1 MKNSGN
7 LQNNNLVVAGVTQTT
22 LSVAVGEDIWS
33 VTFNHYD
40 PRNVEGTQIDIDISH
55 LDLFP
60 TDGNQSAAVGDPF
73 VKFLDE
79 STFVMLAVFN
89 QDMDGNTNGSEEEK
103 RMLGQAFNISGD
115 IVGNVFSID

>member
-1 MKNSGN
+1 M
-7 LQNNNLVVAGVTQTT
+7 VAG
-22 LSVAVGEDIWS
+22 GEDIWS
-33 VTFNHYD
+33 VAFNHYGSG
-40 PRNVEGTQIDIDISH
+40 NVEGTTIDIDISH

-60 TDGNQSAAVGDPF
+60 TDGNQSAFVGDTF

-89 QDMDGNTNGSEEEK
+89 QDMDGNTNGSEGE
-103 RMLGQAFNISGD
+103 RSMLGQAFNISGD